1 MKSSVVLLSAV
12 LCAGFAF
19 GQASKPATP
28 SSPATATSPTTPSSA
43 PNSNSSSTSP
53 LKARGPESVTAQDP
67 NRVVATIDG
76 KQITAK
82 EALDLLKPFP
92 PEQRH
97 QLEAN
102 LPMAVQQL
110 YMRKQLA
117 GEAAKLSLDQQ
128 SPYKEQIETARQNVL
143 LQAYLKKLADSSGP
157 AQDPKQFYD
166 SHPGDFEQVKLSGI
180 FVSFAPPGTP
190 ASSNAN
196 VRTEDQA
203 KDKVSDIEKKLAAG
217 GDFATLARTE
227 SDNKQSSASGGD
239 LGTYSTSDPQLPK
252 DIKDAITKLQPGQV
266 SGPIRIPNGYVI
278 IKVDSR
284 TQVPF
289 DKARAN
295 IVQRMENEK
304 SQAALKQQMDKY
316 KIQVQDPDFFAS
328 SSAPASNVP
337 SLQRPSGSN
346 TPGASS
352 PSPKPPAQR

>member
-1 MKSSVVLLSAV
+1 MKFSVVLLSAV

-19 GQASKPATP
+19 GQATKPATP
-28 SSPATATSPTTPSSA
+28 SSPATSNPGPG
-43 PNSNSSSTSP
+43 SNSSSP
-53 LKARGPESVTAQDP
+53 QLKVRGPESVTAADP
-67 NRVVATIDG
+67 NRVVATIGG

-92 PEQRH
+92 PEQRR
-97 QLEAN
+97 QLEGN
-102 LPMAVQQL
+102 LAMAVQQL

-128 SPYKEQIETARQNVL
+128 SPYKEQIETARQNIL
-143 LQAYLKKLADSSGP
+143 LQAYLKKLADSGGAP
-157 AQDPKQFYD
+157 QDPKQFYD
-166 SHPGDFEQVKLSGI
+166 SHQGDFEQVKLSGI
-180 FVSFAPPGTP
+180 FVTFAPPGTP

-203 KDKVSDIEKKLAAG
+203 KEKVSDIEKKLAAG
-217 GDFATLARTE
+217 GDFSTLARTE
-227 SDNKQSSASGGD
+227 SDNKQTSASGGD

-252 DIKDAITKLQPGQV
+252 DIKDAVTKLQPGQV
-266 SGPIRIPNGYVI
+266 SGPIRIGNGYII

-289 DKARAN
+289 DKARPN
-295 IVQRMENEK
+295 IVQQMESEK
-304 SQAALKQQMDKY
+304 SQTALKQQMDKY

-328 SSAPASNVP
+328 TSTPSSNVP
-337 SLQRPSGSN
+337 SLQRPGSSN
-346 TPGASS
+346 TSGASS